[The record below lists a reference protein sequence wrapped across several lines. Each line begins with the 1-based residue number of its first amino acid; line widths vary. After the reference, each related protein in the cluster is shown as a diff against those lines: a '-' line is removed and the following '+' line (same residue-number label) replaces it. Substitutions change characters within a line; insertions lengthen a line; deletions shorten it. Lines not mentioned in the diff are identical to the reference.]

1 MSIHIKRAVLDPVTV
16 HQSQLRP
23 HLPFYNVPTTAVL
36 VGSALQIYPNLV
48 KEELAQKHREA
59 EQQDKGNVVREGAG
73 GGKLGVVN
81 QRDALKERVGE
92 LEELLTKFKADYNPN
107 FNDEGVKAAI
117 RSFEDYFARQ
127 AERKDEVVNDEDIVS
142 VLKEDGE
149 NGGVNWIYNF
159 EAYHPPPVR
168 AFIHNSLDNL
178 RVCAIANGILADNST
193 PGKES
198 TLVRAAREAVD
209 AAKRD
214 LSDKKSTLEVEQ
226 ANLDFDYGPDDI
238 FRALKGKCVTLEA
251 GEYTNEQCWLGS
263 TKQKSK
269 KRHGQSNMGNFKRIA
284 REMADEEDRIDGK
297 SLGRG
302 ERMLLK
308 YEDGQ
313 QCWNG
318 PQRRTDV
325 WLGCAETEELW
336 RVSESEKCVYR
347 MEIGTPAA
355 CDFSRRDVG
364 SQPKKP
370 RHRDEL

>member
-1 MSIHIKRAVLDPVTV
+1 M

-48 KEELAQKHREA
+48 VTRMSVSKDIAALGVKKEELAQKHREA
-59 EQQDKGNVVREGAG
+59 EQQDKGNVTRVNELRDTLD
-73 GGKLGVVN
+73 KVVN

-107 FNDEGVKAAI
+107 FNDDGVKAAI
-117 RSFEDYFARQ
+117 RSFEDYSARQ
-127 AERKDEVVNDEDIVS
+127 AERKDEVVKDEDILS

-149 NGGVNWIYNF
+149 NGGVNWSEFEEDEGTDTDILYNF
-159 EAYHPPPVR
+159 EAYLPPPVR

-178 RVCAIANGILADNST
+178 RVWAIANGILADNST

-214 LSDKKSTLEVEQ
+214 LSDKRSTLDVEQ
-226 ANLDFDYGPDDI
+226 ADLDFDYGPDDI
-238 FRALKGKCVTLEA
+238 FCALKVKCVTLEA
-251 GEYTNEQCWLGS
+251 EDYTYEQCWLGS

-269 KRHGQSNMGNFKRIA
+269 KGHGQSNMGNFKRIA

-336 RVSESEKCVYR
+336 RVSESEKCLQD
-347 MEIGTPAA
+347 GDWHA
-355 CDFSRRDVG
+355 CC
-364 SQPKKP
+364 
-370 RHRDEL
+370 L